1 MNKKSKFR
9 YNLLSYLNLMDSL
22 DNFPKD
28 LKEKS
33 GGFIIVDKI
42 EGEAVILLGRS
53 NISNKKTVYENFG
66 GRYEKE
72 DICSLHTGVR
82 ELIEEFFNLKIK
94 TDELNNLAIEFRLN
108 NDSNGNNF
116 ILNQHNLH

>member
-1 MNKKSKFR
+1 
-9 YNLLSYLNLMDSL
+9 MDSL

-42 EGEAVILLGRS
+42 EGEGVILLGKS
-53 NISNKKTVYENFG
+53 NSSNKSISYENFG

-72 DICSLHTGVR
+72 DICSLHTLS
-82 ELIEEFFNLKIK
+82 LIHI
-94 TDELNNLAIEFRLN
+94 
-108 NDSNGNNF
+108 
-116 ILNQHNLH
+116 

>member
-1 MNKKSKFR
+1 MNKKYKFR

-42 EGEAVILLGRS
+42 EQDNVILLGKS
-53 NISNKKTVYENFG
+53 NISNRNSSYENFG

-72 DICSLHTGVR
+72 DRRYNRV
-82 ELIEEFFNLKIK
+82 
-94 TDELNNLAIEFRLN
+94 
-108 NDSNGNNF
+108 
-116 ILNQHNLH
+116 Q